1 MSIAAGTYR
10 LGPRD
15 GTLSVKTGHG
25 GAAAKAG
32 HDLLIHVTNWE
43 ATLEVG
49 EDPAAIAVTLDVDST
64 SLRVRH
70 GTGGM
75 QPLGEDDKANIDQ
88 TINDEVLL
96 RRPITF
102 RSTTVEAGD
111 GRLQVQ
117 GELTLL
123 GNARPVAFDL
133 TVGPDGNLEGSTV
146 VRQTDW
152 GMTPY
157 SALFGA
163 LKVTDEVEVTLDA
176 RLPSSVES
184 WAASREI
191 KARELKP
198 LLLELY
204 GISRASM
211 EAVYGAYRD
220 YVDRRN
226 EIVRALAAADR
237 GSANQVSSPV
247 RALKVELS
255 HAIGAIKNH
264 ELFLEQLGGP
274 GGDPR
279 GRIARRI
286 VRDFDSVEAWRADL
300 KATALASRGWAWT
313 AYDWD
318 ERRLF
323 NYLGDGQGSFPVWNA
338 TPLVA
343 IDLDEHAY
351 FLDYRTDRG
360 AYVDAVLDNLDWAI
374 VNDWVSRYR
383 IPLRI
388 QSR

>member
-1 MSIAAGTYR
+1 MSIPAGTYR

-15 GTLSVKTGHG
+15 GTLSVRTGRG

-32 HDLLIHVTNWE
+32 HDLLMRVTDWQ

-49 EDPAAIAVTLDVDST
+49 EDAAAIVVSLDVDPT
-64 SLRVRH
+64 SLRVRE

-75 QPLGEDDKANIDQ
+75 QPLGDDDKANIEQ

-102 RSTTVEAGD
+102 HSTDVQAGE
-111 GRLQVQ
+111 GRLGVQ
-117 GELTLL
+117 GKLTLL

-133 TVGPDGNLEGSTV
+133 TVGADGTLAGTTIV
-146 VRQTDW
+146 KQTDW

-163 LKVTDEVEVTLDA
+163 LKVSDEVEVALDA
-176 RLPSSVES
+176 RLPSSLES
-184 WAASREI
+184 WASSRQL

-198 LLLELY
+198 ALLELY

-211 EAVYGAYRD
+211 EAVYSVYLE

-226 EIVRALAAADR
+226 EIVRELAAADLA
-237 GSANQVSSPV
+237 GANQVYSEV
-247 RALKVELS
+247 RELKLELS
-255 HAIGAIKNH
+255 FAISAIKNH
-264 ELFLEQLGGP
+264 ELFFEQLGGA

-286 VRDFDSVEAWRADL
+286 IRDFDSVEAWRADL
-300 KATALASRGWAWT
+300 IATAMASRGWAWS
-313 AYDWD
+313 AHDWD

-323 NYLGDGQGSFPVWNA
+323 NYLGDSQATFPVWNA

-343 IDLDEHAY
+343 LDLDEHAY
-351 FLDYRTDRG
+351 FLDFGIDRG
-360 AYVDAVLDNLDWAI
+360 AYVAAVLDNLDWAV
-374 VNDWVSRYR
+374 VNDSMSRYR
-383 IPLRI
+383 IPLR
-388 QSR
+388 

>member
-1 MSIAAGTYR
+1 M
-10 LGPRD
+10 
-15 GTLSVKTGHG
+15 KTGHG

-32 HDLLIHVTNWE
+32 HDLLIYVTSWQ

-49 EDPAAIAVTLDVDST
+49 DGPAAIAASLDVDST
-64 SLRVRH
+64 SLRVRQ

-75 QPLGEDDKANIDQ
+75 QPLGDDEKANIDQ

-96 RRPITF
+96 RSPIAF
-102 RSTTVEAGD
+102 RSTAVEAGD
-111 GRLQVQ
+111 GRLDVQ

-123 GNARPVAFDL
+123 GITRPVAFEL
-133 TVGPDGNLEGSTV
+133 TVGADGKLEGSTAF
-146 VRQTDW
+146 RQTDW

-163 LKVTDEVEVTLDA
+163 LKVSDEVEVTFDA
-176 RLPSSVES
+176 RLPSSHES

-198 LLLELY
+198 SLLGLY

-211 EAVYGAYRD
+211 EAVYGVYRE

-226 EIVRALAAADR
+226 AIVRALADA
-237 GSANQVSSPV
+237 GPGGANQVYSDV

-255 HAIGAIKNH
+255 YAISAIKNH
-264 ELFLEQLGGP
+264 ELFFEQLGGP
-274 GGDPR
+274 GGDPT
-279 GRIARRI
+279 GRIARLMM
-286 VRDFDSVEAWRADL
+286 RDFDSVEGWRADL

-323 NYLGDGQGSFPVWNA
+323 NYLGDSQGTFPVWNA

-351 FLDYRTDRG
+351 FSDFRTDRG

-383 IPLRI
+383 IPLRL